1 MSGKKGRSGP
11 PGNQN
16 ARRHGFYSDA
26 LSEAQR
32 VALDDAQE
40 LAPDDLSAEIAML
53 RARIAHLLNAA
64 PDNIPVLSD
73 ALRTLTR
80 MMLSQ
85 KELQAGGAQK
95 VEEAVRAI
103 LEEGSRI
110 MQPPDEEVTE

>member
-1 MSGKKGRSGP
+1 MPGKKGRSGP

-26 LSEAQR
+26 LSEAQA
-32 VALDDAQE
+32 VAVDNAQA
-40 LAPDDLSAEIAML
+40 LPPDDLSAEIAML

-85 KELQAGGAQK
+85 KELHAGDAQK
-95 VEEAVRAI
+95 VEEAVRGI
-103 LEEGSRI
+103 LSEGAGW
-110 MQPPDEEVTE
+110 METPQ